1 MANKSKWTMNETQ
14 KAFMEVLADG
24 SVKSFKQIEIA
35 LGKKIATGAVNTLIT
50 KGFVKTIDKAVM
62 STSTIVETRTYEDGT
77 VVVIEKTK
85 PTYETGYQI
94 VA

>member
-24 SVKSFKQIEIA
+24 SVKSFKQIEVA
-35 LGKKIATGAVNTLIT
+35 LGKSISTGAVNTLIT
-50 KGFVKTIDKAVM
+50 KGFVKTIEKAVV
-62 STSTIVETRTYEDGT
+62 STSTIVETRTYADGT
-77 VVVIEKTK
+77 TVVIEKTK